1 MPIDV
6 RRLQDSAEF
15 PAQVDVVVVGAGIV
29 GSSTAYELARKGVSV
44 ALVDKGIVAGEQ
56 SGRNWGWVRQQNR
69 DLDELPL
76 AMFSLKRWGELGSEI
91 GADLGFRLSGIL
103 YATTDPA
110 ELARWQK
117 WSEQARQFCF
127 TNELLT
133 ASQTRERMKGGTS
146 QWVGG
151 IWSATDGTAA
161 PRRTKMPSRAW
172 PRPRSPKAPRRTAF
186 ISTRTA
192 QCAGST
198 SRTDR

>member
-44 ALVDKGIVAGEQ
+44 ALVDKGMVAGEQ

-133 ASQTRERMKGGTS
+133 ASQTRERMKG
-146 QWVGG
+146 
-151 IWSATDGTAA
+151 
-161 PRRTKMPSRAW
+161 
-172 PRPRSPKAPRRTAF
+172 
-186 ISTRTA
+186 
-192 QCAGST
+192 ST
-198 SRTDR
+198 S